1 MPISP
6 MTKRTP
12 AFIRYNA
19 QAQFHA
25 TFEVNVPALGY
36 AMYTASTTGS
46 QNSGKDIWLRKLI

>member
-1 MPISP
+1 